1 MSLKAE
7 ILPTPDIL
15 AAIRAPFAAAGGVAV
30 DAPVLLPLSLL
41 LDLAGEGMRPRLMVV
56 NDGVEP
62 AALRP
67 DFTIPVVQAHIA
79 SGAAAGRYRYEGKT
93 FRAPPPSGER
103 PVEFLQIG
111 VESFGGDGDVTTED
125 AELVGLAWAAS
136 SAGGRDDLGLLLG
149 DVGLFADFL
158 QALGLP
164 QIAATR
170 LLRTFRSGRA
180 LDRELAAAR
189 ATEAE
194 EPAGG
199 RLASLLA
206 DLPEE
211 EAAAVLGELWSLAGI
226 QPVGG
231 RQPAEI
237 VHRLAQRSEARRQP
251 RLSAAEAD
259 LIARFVAIVAT
270 PKLALDQVEKLALEA
285 RADLSQTLTEWV
297 RRLKALVSAGAPE
310 AAMTMAPGFVRPFG
324 YYDGALFEVR
334 STALGPDRPVAAGG
348 RYDGLL
354 ARLGGP
360 EGGRAVG
367 CMVRP
372 GRAWKGAAA

>member
-1 MSLKAE
+1 MTLKLE
-7 ILPTPDIL
+7 TLPPPEVL
-15 AAIRAPFAAAGGVAV
+15 AAVRAPFAAFGGTPV
-30 DAPVLLPLSLL
+30 DAPVLLPLDLL
-41 LDLAGEGMRPRLMVV
+41 LDLAGEAMRPRLMVV
-56 NDGVEP
+56 NDGVQP

-67 DFTIPVVQAHIA
+67 DFTIPVAQAHIA
-79 SGAAAGRYRYEGKT
+79 SAATTARYTYEGKT

-111 VESFGGDGDVTTED
+111 VESFGGDGDVATED
-125 AELVGLAWAAS
+125 AELAAVAWEAAK
-136 SAGGRDDLGLLLG
+136 AGGRDDLFLLLG
-149 DVGLFADFL
+149 DVSLLADFI

-164 QIAATR
+164 AAAATR
-170 LLRTFRSGRA
+170 LNRAFASGRG
-180 LDRELAAAR
+180 LDRELALAQAPDAA
-189 ATEAE
+189 
-194 EPAGG
+194 EPNGG

-251 RLSAAEAD
+251 RLSPAEAD
-259 LIARFVAIVAT
+259 LIGRFIAISAAPKAALNEVD
-270 PKLALDQVEKLALEA
+270 KLAREGKVDLD
-285 RADLSQTLTEWV
+285 QTLTVWM
-297 RRLKALVSAGAPE
+297 RRLKALSAAGLPE
-310 AAMTMAPGFVRPFG
+310 ASAVLAPGFVRPFG
-324 YYDGALFEVR
+324 YYDGALFEIR
-334 STALGPDRPVAAGG
+334 SAALGPDRPVAAGG

-360 EGGRAVG
+360 EDGRAVG

-372 GRAWKGAAA
+372 VRAWTGAAA

>member
-7 ILPTPDIL
+7 ILPPPEVLT
-15 AAIRAPFAAAGGVAV
+15 AIRAPFAGFGGALV
-30 DAPVLLPLSLL
+30 DAPILLPLTLM
-41 LDLAGEGMRPRLMVV
+41 LDLAGEAMRPRLMVV

-67 DFTIPVVQAHIA
+67 DFTIPVAQAHIA
-79 SGAAAGRYRYEGKT
+79 SGASPARYQYEGKT
-93 FRAPPPSGER
+93 FRAPPPGGER

-111 VESFGGDGDVTTED
+111 VESFGGDGDVATED
-125 AELVGLAWAAS
+125 AELAAVAWAATK
-136 SAGGRDDLGLLLG
+136 AGGRDDLTLLLG
-149 DVGLFADFL
+149 DVSLLADFI

-164 QIAATR
+164 QVAATR
-170 LLRTFRSGRA
+170 LNRAFAGGRG
-180 LDRELAAAR
+180 LDRELALAQTA
-189 ATEAE
+189 EAV
-194 EPAGG
+194 EPNGG

-251 RLSAAEAD
+251 RLSPAEAD
-259 LIARFVAIVAT
+259 LIGRFIAISAA
-270 PKLALDQVEKLALEA
+270 PRQALDQIEKLAYEAKVDLE
-285 RADLSQTLTEWV
+285 QTLAVWM
-297 RRLKALVSAGAPE
+297 RRLKALAAAGVPE
-310 AAMTMAPGFVRPFG
+310 GVMTLAPGFVRPFG

-334 STALGPDRPVAAGG
+334 SGALGPDRPVAAGG

-354 ARLGGP
+354 ARLGGS
-360 EGGRAVG
+360 GDGRAVG

-372 GRAWKGAAA
+372 VRAWTGAAA